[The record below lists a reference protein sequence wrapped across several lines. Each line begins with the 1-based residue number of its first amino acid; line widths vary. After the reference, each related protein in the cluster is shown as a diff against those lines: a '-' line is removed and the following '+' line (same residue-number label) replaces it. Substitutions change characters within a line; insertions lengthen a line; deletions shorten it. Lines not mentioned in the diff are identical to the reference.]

1 MSNLEKTLLTAVVEA
16 IEAIGPDA
24 FKKTSFFMSSY
35 SRREVAKKAA

>member
-16 IEAIGPDA
+16 IEAVGLDA

-35 SRREVAKKAA
+35 GRREEVKKAA